1 MEPKV
6 GDDVLSLRQINLYT
20 IVFKEIY
27 YKYKSLVLP
36 AQADFC
42 PVSFR
47 LLVPIRRARLPC
59 ANRPERDRTL
69 QDPYRRIR
77 A

>member
-27 YKYKSLVLP
+27 YKYKFLVLPLVLP
-36 AQADFC
+36 AQADFAQLAFAC
-42 PVSFR
+42 
-47 LLVPIRRARLPC
+47 
-59 ANRPERDRTL
+59 
-69 QDPYRRIR
+69 
-77 A
+77 

>member
-27 YKYKSLVLP
+27 YKYKPLVLP
-36 AQADFC
+36 AQADFAQLAFAC
-42 PVSFR
+42 
-47 LLVPIRRARLPC
+47 
-59 ANRPERDRTL
+59 
-69 QDPYRRIR
+69 
-77 A
+77 